1 MSAARRDRTPR
12 GWADKFRDAFR
23 GLWLGVR
30 DQSSFRVHGVFAV
43 LVVLAAALLRVGTAP
58 WCLLVLCITVVLA
71 AELFNTALESLAR
84 AIDRQ
89 ENPHLGKALDVA
101 SAAVLTSAIGAALV
115 GIVLFVQRLGALV
128 SW

>member
-12 GWADKFRDAFR
+12 GWSDKFRDAFR

-30 DQSSFRVHGVFAV
+30 DQSSFRVHGVFAIAV
-43 LVVLAAALLRVGTAP
+43 AVLAGLLRVGMVA
-58 WCLLVLCITVVLA
+58 WCLLILCITVVLS

-84 AIDRQ
+84 AVDRQ
-89 ENPHLGKALDVA
+89 ENPYLGKALDVA

-115 GIVLFVQRLGALV
+115 GMTLFLHRLGALL